1 MKKIFAIFVCMLT
14 FVLGMYAQVELKMVQ
29 IDTTPISD
37 VTKVNKIEMLSHEV
51 TLNQYETVMG
61 DKPEDLSKGSFF
73 TGMVGDEL
81 GSLIKKNKKKKNYFQ
96 ETGVH
101 DNHPVIGVTFYDAIY
116 FCNKLSK
123 LNGFTPVY
131 SVDGKS
137 DVEAWGYT
145 PHVGDFIK
153 GKISQDMKANGYR
166 LPKGIEWLYAAKG
179 NQELVYPGSDNIDE
193 VAWYSKN
200 TKRTTMEVAQKKPNA
215 FGLYDMVGNVEE
227 LIYAPKLDYN
237 FAESNKTS
245 KTPRDPLY
253 TPTIGKSFKNMANGC
268 KELWYDRN
276 IYSSRYF
283 GSEQRED
290 LGFRVV
296 RSIVE

>member
-1 MKKIFAIFVCMLT
+1 MKKILVIFVCMLT

-29 IDTTPISD
+29 IDTTPIAD

-137 DVEAWGYT
+137 DVESWGYT

-166 LPKGIEWLYAAKG
+166 LPKSIEWLYAAKG
-179 NQELVYPGSDNIDE
+179 NQELTYPGSDNIDE

-227 LIYAPKLDYN
+227 LTYTTNLNYYIV
-237 FAESNKTS
+237 ESNKTS
-245 KTPRDPLY
+245 NTPQDALY
-253 TPTIGKSFKNMANGC
+253 TFVYGKSYKSMAMGC
-268 KELWYDRN
+268 KELWYEDFQN
-276 IYSSRYF
+276 TQE
-283 GSEQRED
+283 GNAQRED

>member
-51 TLNQYETVMG
+51 TLSQYEAVMG
-61 DKPEDLSKGSFF
+61 DKPEDLDKGKFL
-73 TGMVGDEL
+73 TGMVGNEL
-81 GSLIKKNKKKKNYFQ
+81 GSIIKKNKKKKNYFQ

-145 PHVGDFIK
+145 PHIGDFIK
-153 GKISQDMKANGYR
+153 GNISQDMKANGYR

-227 LIYAPKLDYN
+227 FVYATNLDYN
-237 FAESNKTS
+237 ILEANKTS
-245 KTPRDPLY
+245 NVPQDPLY
-253 TPTIGKSFKNMANGC
+253 TLVVGKSYKSMANGC
-268 KELWYDRN
+268 KELWYDVN
-276 IYSSRYF
+276 IHNDDEA
-283 GSEQRED
+283 GNAQRDD
-290 LGFRVV
+290 LGFRIV
-296 RSIVE
+296 RSITE